1 MVDGPERGPER
12 TLQEARRQP
21 PAWVAAEASFFLT
34 VCARPRGKNQ
44 LCRPVVSGRLQAIF
58 DWREA
63 QGLWVVHAGVLMPD
77 HLHILVTVPDARQFN
92 PLIAAWKRYTACHLG
107 IRWHRT
113 FFDRRLRRHES
124 LTAKVEYIRQ
134 NPVRAGLVSRPED
147 WPYLW
152 VR

>member
-1 MVDGPERGPER
+1 M
-12 TLQEARRQP
+12 
-21 PAWVAAEASFFLT
+21 
-34 VCARPRGKNQ
+34 
-44 LCRPVVSGRLQAIF
+44 
-58 DWREA
+58 
-63 QGLWVVHAGVLMPD
+63 HAGVLMPD
-77 HLHILVTVPDARQFN
+77 HLHMLVTVPDAKQFN
-92 PLIAAWKRYTACHLG
+92 RLIASWKRYTSCQLG

-152 VR
+152 IR